1 MEIYPD
7 EIIEGRKPIFRLNTD
22 CGIWEVG
29 RDDVESIKE
38 IIRWCGS
45 GEYAPLT
52 QCMFII
58 TKTNGETI
66 EVNQSQSMIT
76 VIYRNN
82 NS

>member
-7 EIIEGRKPIFRLNTD
+7 KVIEGRKPIFRIVAD
-22 CGIWEVG
+22 CSIWEVG
-29 RDDVESIKE
+29 HDGVESIKE

-66 EVNQSQSMIT
+66 EVNQTQSMIT
-76 VIYRNN
+76 AIYRK
-82 NS
+82 

>member
-66 EVNQSQSMIT
+66 EVSQSQSMIT